1 MSSPKPNVKT
11 GRQEGWKPEK
21 SAGQGNHFSW
31 HHYCQ
36 TAENLFPSATS
47 HQPLLSALSLLVSLS
62 ASQSKTLFFCFIRA
76 SLYHLNTELL
86 GTSARAKNSPLF
98 LFFFFFFVSLVLF
111 VVGWLVGFC
120 HSFCIAI
127 EGQVGFPSCSPNT
140 SALPQ
145 SAMMGCAWG
154 EELWGVGVFNAWNKP
169 QALQKG
175 HNVLQLGRWPWEVG
189 EPFTHSHRP
198 LAGVPISKP

>member
-31 HHYCQ
+31 HRYCQ

-98 LFFFFFFVSLVLF
+98 LFFFFLFCIFGFICGSLVGWFLSF
-111 VVGWLVGFC
+111 FLHCYWGAGWLSQLLPKHLSAPPVC
-120 HSFCIAI
+120 HDGVC
-127 EGQVGFPSCSPNT
+127 
-140 SALPQ
+140 
-145 SAMMGCAWG
+145 MGRGAVRGGC
-154 EELWGVGVFNAWNKP
+154 F
-169 QALQKG
+169 
-175 HNVLQLGRWPWEVG
+175 
-189 EPFTHSHRP
+189 
-198 LAGVPISKP
+198 